1 MPPSVDDYYSLLARA
16 ASVLE
21 NDTAEARQEVYDRAR
36 MALKAE
42 FGKLDPPPSDEE
54 ALQERLK
61 LDYAIHDFEWS
72 MKEMGSFRPGETAY
86 PAPSAGP
93 EDRSAASAP
102 ARPGLR
108 SPSQSEPWRGPG
120 QRLTSLVSTSVR

>member
-21 NDTAEARQEVYDRAR
+21 NDTAKARQEVYDRAR
-36 MALKAE
+36 TALKAE
-42 FGKLDPPPSDEE
+42 FGRLDPPPSDRE

-72 MKEMGSFRPGETAY
+72 MNEMGSFKPAETAY
-86 PAPSAGP
+86 PAPSVAPG
-93 EDRSAASAP
+93 DRSAAKRPSARL
-102 ARPGLR
+102 ALR
-108 SPSQSEPWRGPG
+108 
-120 QRLTSLVSTSVR
+120 